1 MTHLDGELAPVPR
14 FFPGELAIAYE
25 NAPVYGSL
33 PRCRSHFNHGYQRR
47 MRHNDLVII
56 LSGVTHGFNTRADDP
71 VFPCWVFVAGLHG
84 VGWVHRNLLRAL

>member
-1 MTHLDGELAPVPR
+1 
-14 FFPGELAIAYE
+14 
-25 NAPVYGSL
+25 
-33 PRCRSHFNHGYQRR
+33 

-71 VFPCWVFVAGLHG
+71 GFPCWVFVAGLHG